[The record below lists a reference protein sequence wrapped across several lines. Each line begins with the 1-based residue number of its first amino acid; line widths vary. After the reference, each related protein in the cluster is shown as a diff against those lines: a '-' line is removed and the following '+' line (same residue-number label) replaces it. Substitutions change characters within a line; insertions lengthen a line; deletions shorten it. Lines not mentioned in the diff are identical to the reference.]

1 MLDQST
7 LYSTLTRFGDYY
19 PLRIQNNLE
28 NIIDDLENNFEWV
41 QYNPTKKIDR
51 YGLSITSLDG
61 NLSGR
66 PDLDS
71 LYEYYSRTKIV
82 HKESDFNV
90 KTEVYSYFKE
100 WLDPIEEFLGR
111 THVIKLNMGGFFP
124 PHRDNKNFN
133 IDSFRLFLP
142 LNYNTNSH
150 FFLLENTKLEFENG
164 KVYFIDTA
172 KMHTLFN
179 TGEQPFYFVV
189 INLSLSEESVTRVLR
204 FLYG

>member
-1 MLDQST
+1 MNNNT
-7 LYSTLTRFGDYY
+7 VLYSILTRFGDYY
-19 PLRIQNNLE
+19 PLRINHPVND
-28 NIIDDLENNFEWV
+28 IIDNLENNFEWV
-41 QYNPTKKIDR
+41 QYNPTKNINR

-61 NLSGR
+61 GISGR

-90 KTEVYSYFKE
+90 KTVVYNYFKE

-124 PHRDNKNFN
+124 PHRDNKNSN

-142 LNYNTNSH
+142 LNYTTHSN
-150 FFLLENTKLEFENG
+150 FFLLENSRMEFENG
-164 KVYFIDTA
+164 KMYFIDTA

-179 TGEQPFYFVV
+179 TGEEPFYFVV
-189 INLSLSEESVTRVLR
+189 VNIDLTQDSVEKILR
-204 FLYG
+204 FMYG